1 MTESM
6 KQIYEFGC
14 FRLDAVKRLFWRDG
28 ELVPLTPKSLET
40 LLALVERRGEILDK
54 DELLSRIWPGTVV
67 EEKNL
72 TINISTLRKALG
84 ESPQDHRYIVTVPG
98 RGYRFVAEV
107 QEITGGETSELMV
120 QQSRMSVVVEEEE
133 VEDDAA
139 MRRRGDEVREGV
151 RFLEPAP
158 VLSFTRGHR
167 LWVGIAAVMLLMAS
181 AAYWWKV
188 HNNVKPTI
196 SAPRS
201 TIQSLAVLP
210 FKLLNPR
217 SDEGYLGVGMADVM
231 ITRLGSLD
239 QLIVRPTRSVLPF
252 ASQDPVQAG
261 QTLKVDA
268 VLDGSI
274 QQLGDRVRV
283 TLRLLRV
290 EDGQSLWAYQCD
302 EYCTDV
308 FALQDM
314 ISQKVTE
321 ALTLKLTANERA
333 RLEKRYT
340 DNAEAYQA
348 YLRGRYYY
356 NRVSED
362 DIKKAIESFNQ
373 ALRIDPKYA
382 LAYAGLSAAYAT
394 ASGWLWPS
402 REASPKAREF
412 AQKALALDEQLAE
425 AHAALASVRFSYD
438 WQFAEAEQ
446 EFKRALALNPGLADA
461 HHGYGGYLAFM
472 GRFDESLAEMKRV
485 GQLDPLSPN
494 LVTQP
499 GLPCY
504 LAGRYDEAIA
514 YNLKGVEID
523 PNVSILHLQIGI
535 TYAVKGEGAKGVA
548 EIQRA
553 IELGDH
559 SPAAQTVLAFA
570 YARAGD
576 RAAAQQ
582 TLKRALSSSTG
593 DVMAYFVATAY
604 AALGEREQTFAWL
617 ERAYRERSAFMVWLK
632 TDPRWND
639 LRNDPRF
646 SDLLRRVGFEN

>member
-1 MTESM
+1 MS
-6 KQIYEFGC
+6 KISYEFGS
-14 FRLDAVKRLFWRDG
+14 FRVDAARRTLLVDG
-28 ELVPLTPKSLET
+28 QPVPITPKNLET
-40 LLALVERRGEILDK
+40 LLVFLENRGRVIEK
-54 DELLSRIWPGTVV
+54 DELMNLLWPDSVV
-67 EEKNL
+67 EENNL
-72 TINISTLRKALG
+72 TQNISALRKALG
-84 ESPQDHRYIVTVPG
+84 ERPNEQRFIKTIPG

-107 QEITGGETSELMV
+107 RVIPDEPAEVIV
-120 QQSRMSVVVEEEE
+120 RQSRMSVVVEEEE
-133 VEDDAA
+133 S
-139 MRRRGDEVREGV
+139 DEELKSGEGV
-151 RFLEPAP
+151 KMARGTDLADAVRLVTASSPHP
-158 VLSFTRGHR
+158 FTRSR
-167 LWVGIAAVMLLMAS
+167 KVLLTVGVLAVLGAGITVWLKTRGS
-181 AAYWWKV
+181 ATEQTATRIK
-188 HNNVKPTI
+188 
-196 SAPRS
+196 
-201 TIQSLAVLP
+201 SLAVLP
-210 FKLLNPR
+210 FKSLSPQ
-217 SDEGYLGVGMADVM
+217 SSEDYLGVGLADVM

-356 NRVSED
+356 NLVSED

-373 ALRIDPKYA
+373 ALRIDPNYA

-394 ASGWLWPS
+394 ASGWFWPS

-438 WQFAEAEQ
+438 WDFAAAEQ

-472 GRFDESLAEMKRV
+472 GRFDESLTEMKRV
-485 GQLDPLSPN
+485 GQLDPLSPL

-499 GLPCY
+499 GLPSY

-514 YNLKGVEID
+514 YNLKGLEID
-523 PNVSILHLQIGI
+523 PNVSMIHLQIGI

-548 EIQRA
+548 EIQRS

-593 DVMAYFVATAY
+593 DVMPYFVATAY

-617 ERAYRERSAFMVWLK
+617 ERAYRERSAHMVWLK

-646 SDLLRRVGFEN
+646 SDLLLRVGFVN